1 MQFHI
6 TQFQHPQKIN
16 KSNDQGYSQ
25 QQSMLH
31 WVWQKL
37 GKRHRFFQKNQDLPD
52 GDLYATPTKIHA

>member
-1 MQFHI
+1 
-6 TQFQHPQKIN
+6 
-16 KSNDQGYSQ
+16 
-25 QQSMLH
+25 MLH